1 MGYWYIINTDSPFI
15 LGGKQVDIFELLAGI
30 TDEIEDYPAYLSNIN
45 DAFTSYN
52 DGQVALIEQRN
63 QEIEELRREN
73 TDLKA
78 KNYEL
83 ITAETG
89 KTEPEEE
96 PEDDEELTIED
107 KVKEN
112 LLKED

>member
-1 MGYWYIINTDSPFI
+1 M
-15 LGGKQVDIFELLAGI
+15 DIFELLAGI
-30 TDEIEDYPAYLSNIN
+30 TEEIEDYPAYLSNIN

-63 QEIEELRREN
+63 QEIEELRCEN
-73 TDLKA
+73 TNLKA

-83 ITAETG
+83 IMAETG
-89 KTEPEEE
+89 KTEEEEE
-96 PEDDEELTIED
+96 PEEDEELTIED
-107 KVKEN
+107 RVKEN

>member
-1 MGYWYIINTDSPFI
+1 M
-15 LGGKQVDIFELLAGI
+15 DIFELLAGI
-30 TDEIEDYPAYLSNIN
+30 REEIEDYPAYLSNIN

-83 ITAETG
+83 IMAETG
-89 KTEPEEE
+89 KSEEAEEE
-96 PEDDEELTIED
+96 PEETEELTLED

>member
-1 MGYWYIINTDSPFI
+1 M
-15 LGGKQVDIFELLAGI
+15 DIFELLAGI
-30 TDEIEDYPAYLSNIN
+30 SEEIEDYPAYLTSIN

-83 ITAETG
+83 IMAETG
-89 KTEPEEE
+89 KSEEEEE
-96 PEDDEELTIED
+96 PEEAEELTIED

>member
-1 MGYWYIINTDSPFI
+1 M
-15 LGGKQVDIFELLAGI
+15 DIFELLAGI

-63 QEIEELRREN
+63 QEIEKLRCEN

-83 ITAETG
+83 IMAETG
-89 KTEPEEE
+89 KSEEEEEPEEE
-96 PEDDEELTIED
+96 EKLTIED

>member
-1 MGYWYIINTDSPFI
+1 M
-15 LGGKQVDIFELLAGI
+15 DIFELLAGI
-30 TDEIEDYPAYLSNIN
+30 TDEIDDYPAYLSNIN

-63 QEIEELRREN
+63 QEIEDLRHEN

-83 ITAETG
+83 IMSETG
-89 KTEPEEE
+89 KAEEEEE
-96 PEDDEELTIED
+96 PEEDEELTIED

>member
-1 MGYWYIINTDSPFI
+1 M
-15 LGGKQVDIFELLAGI
+15 DIFELLAGI

-83 ITAETG
+83 IMAETG
-89 KTEPEEE
+89 KGEEEEE
-96 PEDDEELTIED
+96 PEETEELTIED
-107 KVKEN
+107 RVKEN

>member
-1 MGYWYIINTDSPFI
+1 M
-15 LGGKQVDIFELLAGI
+15 DIFELLAGI
-30 TDEIEDYPAYLSNIN
+30 TEEIDDYPAYLANIN
-45 DAFTSYN
+45 DAFSSYN

-63 QEIEELRREN
+63 QEIEDLRREN

-83 ITAETG
+83 IMAETG
-89 KTEPEEE
+89 KSEEEEE
-96 PEDDEELTIED
+96 PEETEELSIED
-107 KVKEN
+107 RVKEN

>member
-1 MGYWYIINTDSPFI
+1 M
-15 LGGKQVDIFELLAGI
+15 DIFELLAGI
-30 TDEIEDYPAYLSNIN
+30 SEEIEDYPAYLANIN
-45 DAFTSYN
+45 DAFSSYN

-83 ITAETG
+83 IMAETG
-89 KTEPEEE
+89 KTEEEEE
-96 PEDDEELTIED
+96 PDEDEELTIED
-107 KVKEN
+107 RVKEN
-112 LLKED
+112 LLKEE

>member
-1 MGYWYIINTDSPFI
+1 M
-15 LGGKQVDIFELLAGI
+15 DIFELLAGI
-30 TDEIEDYPAYLSNIN
+30 TEEIEDYPAYLSNIN

-83 ITAETG
+83 IMAETG
-89 KTEPEEE
+89 KSEEAEEE
-96 PEDDEELTIED
+96 PEETEELTLED

>member
-1 MGYWYIINTDSPFI
+1 M
-15 LGGKQVDIFELLAGI
+15 DIFELLAGI

-83 ITAETG
+83 IMAETG
-89 KTEPEEE
+89 KAEEEEE
-96 PEDDEELTIED
+96 PEEDEELTIED
-107 KVKEN
+107 RVREN

>member
-1 MGYWYIINTDSPFI
+1 M
-15 LGGKQVDIFELLAGI
+15 DIFELLAGI

-52 DGQVALIEQRN
+52 DGQIALIEQRN
-63 QEIEELRREN
+63 QEIEELQHEN

-83 ITAETG
+83 IMAETG
-89 KTEPEEE
+89 KTEEEEDPEET
-96 PEDDEELTIED
+96 EELTIED

>member
-1 MGYWYIINTDSPFI
+1 M
-15 LGGKQVDIFELLAGI
+15 DIFELLAGI
-30 TDEIEDYPAYLSNIN
+30 TEEIEDYPAYLSNIN

-83 ITAETG
+83 IMAETG
-89 KTEPEEE
+89 KAEETDDEPEEE
-96 PEDDEELTIED
+96 EMTIED

>member
-1 MGYWYIINTDSPFI
+1 M
-15 LGGKQVDIFELLAGI
+15 DIFELLAGI
-30 TDEIEDYPAYLSNIN
+30 TEEIEDYPAYLSNIN

-63 QEIEELRREN
+63 QEIEDLRREN

-83 ITAETG
+83 IMAETG
-89 KTEPEEE
+89 KTEEEEE
-96 PEDDEELTIED
+96 PEETEELTIED

>member
-1 MGYWYIINTDSPFI
+1 M
-15 LGGKQVDIFELLAGI
+15 DIFELLSGI

-83 ITAETG
+83 IIAETG
-89 KTEPEEE
+89 KDDEEEE
-96 PEDDEELTIED
+96 PEETEELTIED
-107 KVKEN
+107 RVKEN

>member
-1 MGYWYIINTDSPFI
+1 M
-15 LGGKQVDIFELLAGI
+15 DIFELLAGI
-30 TDEIEDYPAYLSNIN
+30 TDEIEDYPVYLSNIN

-83 ITAETG
+83 IMAETG
-89 KTEPEEE
+89 KTEEEEE
-96 PEDDEELTIED
+96 PEEDEELTIED
-107 KVKEN
+107 RVKEN

>member
-1 MGYWYIINTDSPFI
+1 M
-15 LGGKQVDIFELLAGI
+15 DIFELLAGI
-30 TDEIEDYPAYLSNIN
+30 SEEIEDYPAYLANIN
-45 DAFTSYN
+45 DAFSSYN

-63 QEIEELRREN
+63 QEIEQLRREN

-83 ITAETG
+83 IMAETG
-89 KTEPEEE
+89 KTEESEE
-96 PEDDEELTIED
+96 PEENEELSIED

>member
-1 MGYWYIINTDSPFI
+1 M
-15 LGGKQVDIFELLAGI
+15 DIFELLAGI
-30 TDEIEDYPAYLSNIN
+30 TDEIEDYPAYLTNIN
-45 DAFTSYN
+45 DAFTTYN

-83 ITAETG
+83 IMAETG
-89 KTEPEEE
+89 KGEEEEE
-96 PEDDEELTIED
+96 PEENEELTIED
-107 KVKEN
+107 RVKEN

>member
-1 MGYWYIINTDSPFI
+1 M
-15 LGGKQVDIFELLAGI
+15 DIFELLAGI
-30 TDEIEDYPAYLSNIN
+30 SEEIEDYPAYLSNIN

-63 QEIEELRREN
+63 QEIEDLRREN

-83 ITAETG
+83 IMAETG
-89 KTEPEEE
+89 KSEEEEDPEEE
-96 PEDDEELTIED
+96 DELTIED
-107 KVKEN
+107 LVKEN

>member
-1 MGYWYIINTDSPFI
+1 M
-15 LGGKQVDIFELLAGI
+15 DIFELLAGI
-30 TDEIEDYPAYLSNIN
+30 TDEIEDYPSYLSNIN

-83 ITAETG
+83 IMAETG
-89 KTEPEEE
+89 KTEEEEE
-96 PEDDEELTIED
+96 PEEDEKLTIED

-112 LLKED
+112 LLKEE

>member
-1 MGYWYIINTDSPFI
+1 M
-15 LGGKQVDIFELLAGI
+15 DIFELLAGI
-30 TDEIEDYPAYLSNIN
+30 TEEIEDYPAYLSNIN
-45 DAFTSYN
+45 DAFSSYN

-83 ITAETG
+83 IMAETG
-89 KTEPEEE
+89 KTEEEEE
-96 PEDDEELTIED
+96 PEENEELTIED
-107 KVKEN
+107 RVKEN

>member
-1 MGYWYIINTDSPFI
+1 M
-15 LGGKQVDIFELLAGI
+15 DIFELLAGI
-30 TDEIEDYPAYLSNIN
+30 TDEIEDYPAYLSSVN

-63 QEIEELRREN
+63 QEIEDLRREN
-73 TDLKA
+73 TDLKV

-83 ITAETG
+83 IMAETG
-89 KTEPEEE
+89 KPEEGNDSE
-96 PEDDEELTIED
+96 NESEELTIED

>member
-1 MGYWYIINTDSPFI
+1 M
-15 LGGKQVDIFELLAGI
+15 DIFELLAGI
-30 TDEIEDYPAYLSNIN
+30 TDEIEDYPAYLTNIN

-52 DGQVALIEQRN
+52 DGQVAVIEQRN

-73 TDLKA
+73 NDLKA
-78 KNYEL
+78 KNYDL

-89 KTEPEEE
+89 KPEEKEE
-96 PEDDEELTIED
+96 PDEAEELTIED
-107 KVKEN
+107 KVREN

>member
-1 MGYWYIINTDSPFI
+1 M
-15 LGGKQVDIFELLAGI
+15 DIFELLAGI

-83 ITAETG
+83 IMAETG
-89 KTEPEEE
+89 KSDEEEE
-96 PEDDEELTIED
+96 PEEDEELTIED

>member
-1 MGYWYIINTDSPFI
+1 M
-15 LGGKQVDIFELLAGI
+15 DIFELLGGI
-30 TDEIEDYPAYLSNIN
+30 SDEIEDYPAYLANIN

-52 DGQVALIEQRN
+52 DGQVALIEQHN

-83 ITAETG
+83 IMAETG
-89 KTEPEEE
+89 KVEEDEEPEE
-96 PEDDEELTIED
+96 DEELSIED
-107 KVKEN
+107 RVKEN

>member
-1 MGYWYIINTDSPFI
+1 M
-15 LGGKQVDIFELLAGI
+15 DIFELLAGI

-63 QEIEELRREN
+63 QEIEDLRREN

-83 ITAETG
+83 IMSETG
-89 KTEPEEE
+89 KVEEDDAPEEE
-96 PEDDEELTIED
+96 EMTIED

>member
-1 MGYWYIINTDSPFI
+1 M
-15 LGGKQVDIFELLAGI
+15 DIFELLEGI

-45 DAFTSYN
+45 DAFSSYN

-63 QEIEELRREN
+63 QEIEELRHEN

-83 ITAETG
+83 IMAETG
-89 KTEPEEE
+89 KTEEEEE
-96 PEDDEELTIED
+96 PEEDEELTIED
-107 KVKEN
+107 QVREN

>member
-1 MGYWYIINTDSPFI
+1 M
-15 LGGKQVDIFELLAGI
+15 DIFDLLAGI
-30 TDEIEDYPAYLSNIN
+30 SDEIEDYPAYLANIN
-45 DAFTSYN
+45 DAFASYN

-83 ITAETG
+83 IMAETG
-89 KTEPEEE
+89 KAEEEEE
-96 PEDDEELTIED
+96 PEEDEELTIED

>member
-1 MGYWYIINTDSPFI
+1 M
-15 LGGKQVDIFELLAGI
+15 DIFELLAGI
-30 TDEIEDYPAYLSNIN
+30 TDEIEDYPAYLANIN

-83 ITAETG
+83 IMSETG
-89 KTEPEEE
+89 KAEEEEE
-96 PEDDEELTIED
+96 PEEDEELTIED

>member
-1 MGYWYIINTDSPFI
+1 M
-15 LGGKQVDIFELLAGI
+15 DIFELLAGI
-30 TDEIEDYPAYLSNIN
+30 SDEIEDYPAYLVNIN

-83 ITAETG
+83 IMAETG
-89 KTEPEEE
+89 KAEDEEE
-96 PEDDEELTIED
+96 AAPDEELSIED
-107 KVKEN
+107 KVKDN

>member
-1 MGYWYIINTDSPFI
+1 M
-15 LGGKQVDIFELLAGI
+15 DIFELLAGI
-30 TDEIEDYPAYLSNIN
+30 TDEIEDYPAYLANIN

-63 QEIEELRREN
+63 QENEELRREN

-83 ITAETG
+83 IMAETG
-89 KTEPEEE
+89 KAEEEEE
-96 PEDDEELTIED
+96 PETSEELTIED

>member
-1 MGYWYIINTDSPFI
+1 M
-15 LGGKQVDIFELLAGI
+15 DIFELLAGI

-63 QEIEELRREN
+63 QEIEDLRREN

-83 ITAETG
+83 IMAETG
-89 KTEPEEE
+89 KSEEEEE
-96 PEDDEELTIED
+96 PEETEDLTIED

>member
-1 MGYWYIINTDSPFI
+1 M
-15 LGGKQVDIFELLAGI
+15 DIFELLAGI

-52 DGQVALIEQRN
+52 DGQVALIEQHN

-83 ITAETG
+83 IMAETG
-89 KTEPEEE
+89 KSDDEDEPDEEE
-96 PEDDEELTIED
+96 ELNIED

>member
-1 MGYWYIINTDSPFI
+1 M
-15 LGGKQVDIFELLAGI
+15 DIFELLAGI
-30 TDEIEDYPAYLSNIN
+30 KDEIEDYPAYLSNIN

-63 QEIEELRREN
+63 QENEELRREN

-83 ITAETG
+83 IMAETG
-89 KTEPEEE
+89 KAEEEEE
-96 PEDDEELTIED
+96 PEEAEELSIED

>member
-1 MGYWYIINTDSPFI
+1 M
-15 LGGKQVDIFELLAGI
+15 DIFELLAGI
-30 TDEIEDYPAYLSNIN
+30 TDVIEDYPAYLSNIN

-83 ITAETG
+83 IMAETG
-89 KTEPEEE
+89 KVEEYDNEPEEE
-96 PEDDEELTIED
+96 EMTIED

>member
-1 MGYWYIINTDSPFI
+1 M
-15 LGGKQVDIFELLAGI
+15 DIFELLAGI
-30 TDEIEDYPAYLSNIN
+30 TEEIEDYPAYLSNIN

-63 QEIEELRREN
+63 QEIEDLRREN

-83 ITAETG
+83 IMAETG
-89 KTEPEEE
+89 KAEEDDEAPEEE
-96 PEDDEELTIED
+96 EMTIED

>member
-1 MGYWYIINTDSPFI
+1 M
-15 LGGKQVDIFELLAGI
+15 DIFELLSGI

-83 ITAETG
+83 IMAETG
-89 KTEPEEE
+89 KVDEEEE
-96 PEDDEELTIED
+96 PEETEELTIED
-107 KVKEN
+107 RVKEN

>member
-1 MGYWYIINTDSPFI
+1 M
-15 LGGKQVDIFELLAGI
+15 DIFDLLAGI

-63 QEIEELRREN
+63 QEIEDLRREN

-83 ITAETG
+83 IMAETG
-89 KTEPEEE
+89 KSEEE
-96 PEDDEELTIED
+96 YDAPEEDDEMSIED

>member
-1 MGYWYIINTDSPFI
+1 M
-15 LGGKQVDIFELLAGI
+15 DIFELLAGI

-78 KNYEL
+78 MNYEL

-89 KTEPEEE
+89 KVEEVDEEPEEE
-96 PEDDEELTIED
+96 EMTIED

>member
-1 MGYWYIINTDSPFI
+1 M
-15 LGGKQVDIFELLAGI
+15 DIFELLAGI
-30 TDEIEDYPAYLSNIN
+30 TEEIEDYPAYLSNIN

-83 ITAETG
+83 IMAETG
-89 KTEPEEE
+89 KSEEEEE
-96 PEDDEELTIED
+96 PEETEELTIED
-107 KVKEN
+107 RVKEN

>member
-1 MGYWYIINTDSPFI
+1 M
-15 LGGKQVDIFELLAGI
+15 DIFELLAGI
-30 TDEIEDYPAYLSNIN
+30 TDEIEDYPAYLSNVN

-83 ITAETG
+83 IMSETG
-89 KTEPEEE
+89 KGEEEEE
-96 PEDDEELTIED
+96 PEETEELTIED